1 MLTDKQVAFLREEL
15 ALAKNPLFFY
25 DGDADGLTAFLL
37 LYRLH
42 REGKGFALS
51 TTSTLGEQFL
61 RKVEEFNP
69 DKIFVLD
76 IPLVTQEFIDGAKR
90 PIFWIDHHPVQD
102 RTGVHYYNPRIKEP
116 SAYIPTSRMAWQVS
130 ERPED
135 LWIAVAG
142 SLADWHAPDE
152 LLDQFVQRYPLL
164 LPEKSDLATMIYTQ
178 PVGKLVKFFFFIQKG
193 PSSEVRKSIK
203 VLTRINAPEEIFE
216 QQNAAG
222 KFLFKRFAAINQKY
236 EAVLTKAKKVVTSSK
251 IILYKYTENEWSFT
265 VNLANELMAFY
276 PDKYVVIARQKS
288 GEMKCSLRG
297 KNILSLLQRALVGVS
312 GSGGGHDDACGA
324 VIKEEDWDI
333 FFRNLNEA
341 VTASSI

>member
-1 MLTDKQVAFLREEL
+1 
-15 ALAKNPLFFY
+15 
-25 DGDADGLTAFLL
+25 
-37 LYRLH
+37 
-42 REGKGFALS
+42 
-51 TTSTLGEQFL
+51 
-61 RKVEEFNP
+61 
-69 DKIFVLD
+69 
-76 IPLVTQEFIDGAKR
+76 
-90 PIFWIDHHPVQD
+90 
-102 RTGVHYYNPRIKEP
+102 
-116 SAYIPTSRMAWQVS
+116 
-130 ERPED
+130 
-135 LWIAVAG
+135 
-142 SLADWHAPDE
+142 
-152 LLDQFVQRYPLL
+152 
-164 LPEKSDLATMIYTQ
+164 MIYTQ